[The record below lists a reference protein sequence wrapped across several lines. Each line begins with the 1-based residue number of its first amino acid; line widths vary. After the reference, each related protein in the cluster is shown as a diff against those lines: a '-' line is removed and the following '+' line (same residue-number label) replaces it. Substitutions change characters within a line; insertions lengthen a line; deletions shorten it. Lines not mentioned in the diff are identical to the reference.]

1 MTLQIEFW
9 QLLGLLLSGLGA
21 LWGVVKHGLG
31 ESQRHLDERFA
42 LQDATRESHHKA
54 LAGRLDGI
62 EAVNREDAAQWQR
75 VERDLLKMQAEMP
88 LHYVRRE
95 DYIRGQSV
103 SKPSSTRWAP
113 SWRPPSCVRP
123 QEGVPMQIDHDRL
136 RREGV
141 RWLILLTLN
150 NARPMGAGESLVLS
164 VAQSEYPDATA
175 LELRRELDYLHGR
188 ELVRVD
194 KQPSGK
200 WRAELTRHGVDVAE
214 YTVDCEPGIARPA
227 KYW

>member
-1 MTLQIEFW
+1 
-9 QLLGLLLSGLGA
+9 
-21 LWGVVKHGLG
+21 
-31 ESQRHLDERFA
+31 
-42 LQDATRESHHKA
+42 
-54 LAGRLDGI
+54 
-62 EAVNREDAAQWQR
+62 
-75 VERDLLKMQAEMP
+75 
-88 LHYVRRE
+88 
-95 DYIRGQSV
+95 
-103 SKPSSTRWAP
+103 
-113 SWRPPSCVRP
+113 
-123 QEGVPMQIDHDRL
+123 MQIDHARL
-136 RREGV
+136 RREAI

-150 NARPMGAGESLVLS
+150 NARPVGAFESLVLS

-214 YTVDCEPGIARPA
+214 YTIDCEPGIARPA